1 MSATYVLSDVGQPAP
16 KSTTLPA
23 VSNGAPASPA
33 GEVGHSDSIWCAKW
47 ARKAGGGEIV
57 ATAGADHSIK
67 LWDPQTPTAPV
78 RTIRPRK
85 ALGVVGLDFDKS
97 EQGATFLVSSTLDS
111 VITRWSVDGEEEGR
125 KELGP
130 AVSWDVSLHPRLEQ
144 MATAGDK
151 GKVTIMSSA
160 KDNFGEVLAT
170 LEATG
175 TFGTAVEYASPTLA
189 LRDPRSKGGNLLAVA
204 SDKGYVSLFDVES
217 RTLVTSFPAHTAPI
231 RSITFT
237 SNLLITGSDDKR
249 INVFDLRA
257 LTSSSSG
264 HGHDGAS
271 QNGLGGGRRGQVASL
286 GGHEGWV
293 VKVEARNDRLL
304 ASGSSDGTI
313 KLWDLSAPSLALAT
327 LRDHTADVWAI
338 AFAPEPLTGNVI
350 EGLGGAAAGLGG
362 ARMCSAGEDGR
373 LRWWR
378 GGG

>member
-1 MSATYVLSDVGQPAP
+1 MSATYVLADVGEPAP
-16 KSTTLPA
+16 KSTTLPPA
-23 VSNGAPASPA
+23 TNGSPTSSS
-33 GEVGHSDSIWCAKW
+33 GEQGHSDAIWCAKW
-47 ARKAGGGEIV
+47 ARKAGGGEVV

-67 LWDPQTPTAPV
+67 LWDPQTPNAPIK
-78 RTIRPRK
+78 TIRPRK
-85 ALGVVGLDFDKS
+85 ALGVVGLEFDKS
-97 EQGATFLVSSTLDS
+97 EQGASFLVSSTLDS
-111 VITRWSVDGEEEGR
+111 VITRWSLDGEEEGR
-125 KELGP
+125 TEL
-130 AVSWDVSLHPRLEQ
+130 AAAASWDISLHPRLEQ

-160 KDNFGEVLAT
+160 KDNFGKVIST

-175 TFGTAVEYASPTLA
+175 TFGTAVEY
-189 LRDPRSKGGNLLAVA
+189 SKSGGLLAVA
-204 SDKGYVSLFDVES
+204 SDKGYVSLFDSES
-217 RTLVTSFPAHTAPI
+217 GALISAFPAHTAPI
-231 RSITFT
+231 RSLSFT

-257 LTSSSSG
+257 LTASSSSSYSA
-264 HGHDGAS
+264 HNSNGAT
-271 QNGLGGGRRGQVASL
+271 GGGRRGQVASL

-338 AFAPEPLTGNVI
+338 AWAPEPLAAANGI

-362 ARMCSAGEDGR
+362 GRMCSAGEDGR

>member
-1 MSATYVLSDVGQPAP
+1 MSATYVLSDVGEPAP
-16 KSTTLPA
+16 NSSTLPP
-23 VSNGAPASPA
+23 VSGGLPPSPT
-33 GEVGHSDSIWCAKW
+33 GEEGHSDAIWCAKW
-47 ARKAGGGEIV
+47 ARKAGGGEVV
-57 ATAGADHSIK
+57 ATAGADHTIK

-78 RTIRPRK
+78 KTIRPRK

-97 EQGATFLVSSTLDS
+97 EQGAAFLVSSTLDS
-111 VITRWSVDGEEEGR
+111 VITRWSLDGEEEGR
-125 KELGP
+125 KEL
-130 AVSWDVSLHPRLEQ
+130 AAAASWDISLHPRLEQ
-144 MATAGDK
+144 MATSGDK

-160 KDNFGEVLAT
+160 KDNFGQVIST

-175 TFGTAVEYASPTLA
+175 TFGTAVEY
-189 LRDPRSKGGNLLAVA
+189 SKSGGLLAVA
-204 SDKGYVSLFDVES
+204 SDKGYVSLFDTES
-217 RTLVTSFPAHTAPI
+217 GALVTAFPAHTAPI

-257 LTSSSSG
+257 LTANSHHNNDRG
-264 HGHDGAS
+264 GGDG
-271 QNGLGGGRRGQVASL
+271 GVTGGRRGQVASL
-286 GGHEGWV
+286 GGHDGWV

-338 AFAPEPLTGNVI
+338 AWAPAPLTAGNAV

-362 ARMCSAGEDGR
+362 GRMCTAGEDGR

-378 GGG
+378 GSG

>member
-1 MSATYVLSDVGQPAP
+1 MSATYILSDVGEPAP
-16 KSTTLPA
+16 DSTTLPP
-23 VSNGAPASPA
+23 APNAPPTSPD
-33 GEVGHSDSIWCAKW
+33 GEQGHSDAIWCAKW
-47 ARKAGGGEIV
+47 ARKAGGGEVV
-57 ATAGADHSIK
+57 ATAGADHTIK
-67 LWDPQTPTAPV
+67 LWDPQTPSVPI

-97 EQGATFLVSSTLDS
+97 EQGASFLVSSTLDS
-111 VITRWSVDGEEEGR
+111 VITRWSLDGEEEGR
-125 KELGP
+125 KELP
-130 AVSWDVSLHPRLEQ
+130 AAASWDISLHPRSEQ

-160 KDNFGEVLAT
+160 KDNFGEVIST

-175 TFGTAVEYASPTLA
+175 TFGTAVEY
-189 LRDPRSKGGNLLAVA
+189 SKSGGLLAVA
-204 SDKGYVSLFDVES
+204 SDKGYVSLFDSES
-217 RTLVTSFPAHTAPI
+217 GALVTAFPAHAAPI
-231 RSITFT
+231 RSISFT

-257 LTSSSSG
+257 LTATSA
-264 HGHDGAS
+264 GA
-271 QNGLGGGRRGQVASL
+271 GVTGGRRGQVASL

-313 KLWDLSAPSLALAT
+313 KLWDLSAPSLALVT

-338 AFAPEPLTGNVI
+338 AWAPEPLTTTGNGNVI

-362 ARMCSAGEDGR
+362 GRMCSAGEDGR

>member
-1 MSATYVLSDVGQPAP
+1 MC
-16 KSTTLPA
+16 K
-23 VSNGAPASPA
+23 
-33 GEVGHSDSIWCAKW
+33 
-47 ARKAGGGEIV
+47 R
-57 ATAGADHSIK
+57 
-67 LWDPQTPTAPV
+67 PQ
-78 RTIRPRK
+78 
-85 ALGVVGLDFDKS
+85 
-97 EQGATFLVSSTLDS
+97 
-111 VITRWSVDGEEEGR
+111 
-125 KELGP
+125 
-130 AVSWDVSLHPRLEQ
+130 
-144 MATAGDK
+144 
-151 GKVTIMSSA
+151 
-160 KDNFGEVLAT
+160 
-170 LEATG
+170 
-175 TFGTAVEYASPTLA
+175 
-189 LRDPRSKGGNLLAVA
+189 SKGGNLLAVA

-217 RTLVTSFPAHTAPI
+217 RTLVTSFPGALPQAHTSPSALRVTDSRLIKKKKTAHTAPI

-257 LTSSSSG
+257 LTSSSAG

-304 ASGSSDGTI
+304 ASGYVCRFPRISMSSVISGRETLTRDLCTGGGSFGMGSSSDGTI